1 LQLLTSSVL
10 FSSCLPLSF
19 LGLPSFV
26 DLHILTAQGPIS
38 SLFSLPAPLVFWLPS
53 FVDLPILTAQVYL
66 VELQW
71 RLQLFLARVPP
82 AHPTTAVK
90 RLLHAAAD
98 LEQSLIVWGIG

>member
-1 LQLLTSSVL
+1 MCCPL
-10 FSSCLPLSF
+10 FLILPV
-19 LGLPSFV
+19 PP
-26 DLHILTAQGPIS
+26 LHF
-38 SLFSLPAPLVFWLPS
+38 FSLPS

-71 RLQLFLARVPP
+71 RMQLFLAKVPP